1 MLDRSKDQLRNK
13 LYEEYENSLFKLIM
27 FEAAEKEGRVF
38 LEKNEQLKKDP
49 AYLPSVD
56 EENWF
61 QKQLNRNIRNKT
73 HLSGA
78 KMLRSFA
85 NKVAVA
91 MLVVAFAFT
100 GAVFTV
106 QAFRTDVLNFLIRI
120 EPKYTSIQLDESE
133 KNKKEQ
139 SLTVNWK
146 NAYVPAY
153 IPDGFEADSL
163 YYSDPLKTITYH
175 KKGNDQE
182 FIVYSEYDASNDV
195 ELDTENASL
204 IKIILVHGHKG
215 TLVIKNSIVS
225 VTWEMDGHIFTV
237 KAKQNEDE
245 VIKIAQNV
253 NFVK

>member
-1 MLDRSKDQLRNK
+1 MLDRGKDQLRNK
-13 LYEEYENSLFKLIM
+13 LYEDYENSLFKLIM

-38 LEKNEQLKKDP
+38 LEENEQLKKDP
-49 AYLPSVD
+49 AYLPSAD
-56 EENWF
+56 EENRF
-61 QKQLNRNIRNKT
+61 QKQLNRNIRKRT
-73 HLSGA
+73 YPSGE
-78 KMLRSFA
+78 KLLCSFA

-91 MLVVAFAFT
+91 MLVVVFAFT

-106 QAFRTDVLNFLIRI
+106 QAFRADVLNFLIRI
-120 EPKYTSIQLDESE
+120 EPEYTSIQLDGSE
-133 KNKKEQ
+133 NNKEQ
-139 SLTVNWK
+139 NLAVNWK

-153 IPDGFEADSL
+153 IPDDFKVDSL

-175 KKGNDQE
+175 KKGNNKE